1 MRKSVAVLM
10 GGFSAERDV
19 SLASGNP
26 CADALEAVGYDVRR
40 VDVTRDVHAL
50 LAALTPAPD
59 IVFNALH
66 GRWGEDGAVQG
77 LLDML
82 GIPYTHSGR
91 VASTLA
97 MDKPLSIELF
107 RQAGLDTARHVV
119 TDIDALREGPAPLPA
134 PYVVKP
140 SQEGSSIGVTIVRE
154 GGAAVDYG
162 DWTFGTAMVE
172 EFIDG
177 RELTVSVMGGKA
189 LCVTELR
196 TASGFYDYNA
206 KYTDGKTEHLC
217 PAPIP
222 DALSATCMN
231 WAERAHQALGC
242 RGVSR
247 SDFRYDPAR
256 DKLVILETNT
266 QPGMTPLS
274 LVPEQAAYMGIS
286 FQDLVSWMVENAE
299 CDS

>member
-1 MRKSVAVLM
+1 MSKTVAVLM

-26 CADALEAVGYDVRR
+26 CADALERAGYTVKR
-40 VDVTRDVHAL
+40 VDVTRDLQAL
-50 LAALTPAPD
+50 LDELTPAPD
-59 IVFNALH
+59 AVFNALH

-82 GIPYTHSGR
+82 QIPYTHSGR

-107 RQAGLDTARHVV
+107 RRAGLDTAEHVV
-119 TDIDALREGPAPLPA
+119 TDIEALSTGPAPLPA

-154 GGAAVDYG
+154 GSNGADYG

-177 RELTVSVMGGKA
+177 RELTVSVMGDKA
-189 LCVTELR
+189 ICVTELR
-196 TASGFYDYNA
+196 PVSGFYDYIA
-206 KYTDGKTEHLC
+206 KYTDGQTEHLC
-217 PAPIP
+217 PAPIS
-222 DALSATCMN
+222 DGLAAKCMD
-231 WAERAHQALGC
+231 WAERAHKALGC

-247 SDFRYDPAR
+247 SDFRYDPTTDR
-256 DKLVILETNT
+256 LVILETNT

-274 LVPEQAAYMGIS
+274 LVPEQAAHMGMS
-286 FQDLVSWMVENAE
+286 FEDLVSWMVENAE

>member
-1 MRKSVAVLM
+1 MSKTIAVLM

-19 SLASGNP
+19 SLASGEP
-26 CADALEAVGYDVRR
+26 CADALENAGYTVRR
-40 VDVTRDVHAL
+40 VDVTRDLAAL
-50 LAALTPAPD
+50 LEALTPAPD
-59 IVFNALH
+59 AVFNALH

-77 LLDML
+77 ILDML
-82 GIPYTHSGR
+82 RIPYTHSGR

-107 RQAGLDTARHVV
+107 RRAGLDTARHVV
-119 TDIDALREGPAPLPA
+119 MDIQDLKSGIAPLPA

-140 SQEGSSIGVTIVRE
+140 SQEGSSIGVTIVRD
-154 GGAAVDYG
+154 GANRADFG
-162 DWTFGTAMVE
+162 DWSFGSAMVE

-177 RELTVSVMGGKA
+177 KELTVSVMGEKA

-196 TASGFYDYNA
+196 PVSGFYDYIA
-206 KYTDGKTEHLC
+206 KYTDGQTEHLC
-217 PAPIP
+217 PAPI
-222 DALSATCMN
+222 DKALADKCMD
-231 WAERAHQALGC
+231 WAEKAHRALGC

-247 SDFRYDPAR
+247 SDFRYDPKTDR
-256 DKLVILETNT
+256 LVILETNT

-274 LVPEQAAYMGIS
+274 LVPEQAAHLGMS
-286 FQDLVSWMVENAE
+286 FEALVSWMVENAE

>member
-1 MRKSVAVLM
+1 MSKTVAVLM
-10 GGFSAERDV
+10 GGFSAEREV

-26 CADALEAVGYDVRR
+26 CADALEAAGYTVRR
-40 VDVTRDVHAL
+40 IDVTRDVPAL
-50 LAALTPAPD
+50 LAALTTAPD
-59 IVFNALH
+59 VVFNALH
-66 GRWGEDGAVQG
+66 GRWGEDGAIQG
-77 LLDML
+77 MLDML
-82 GIPYTHSGR
+82 AIPYTHSGR

-107 RQAGLDTARHVV
+107 RQAGRGTAEHGV
-119 TDIDALREGPAPLPA
+119 TDIDSLRTGPAPLPA

-154 GGAAVDYG
+154 GSNGADFG
-162 DWTFGTAMVE
+162 EWTFGQAMVE

-196 TASGFYDYNA
+196 PISGFYDYIA
-206 KYTDGKTEHLC
+206 KYTDGQTEHLC
-217 PAPIP
+217 PAPIS
-222 DALSATCMN
+222 DDLAAKCMD
-231 WAERAHQALGC
+231 WAERAHAALGC

-247 SDFRYDPAR
+247 SDFRYDPATDR
-256 DKLVILETNT
+256 LVILETNT

-274 LVPEQAAYMGIS
+274 LVPEQAAHMGLS
-286 FQDLVSWMVENAE
+286 FQDLVSWMVEHAE